1 MMKDWEVRKVNAI
14 YKEVDELRLENTKLR
29 QENDR
34 LVTMEQKID
43 EIIELLDKSK
53 AGSKTKK

>member
-34 LVTMEQKID
+34 LVTMERKID
-43 EIIELLDKSK
+43 EIIELLDNSK
-53 AGSKTKK
+53 PGAKTKK